1 MDMDYKEKI
10 LKYKQKYL
18 NLKNNTMK
26 GGVRM
31 EIVLTKNADGT
42 INFSLPPNFS
52 SAAPGTYRI
61 ELVSESVASPRGSVA
76 APTQAQ
82 EIVRV
87 ASPRGRVASSEGR
100 VASSEGRVASSEGRV
115 AQAQE
120 IVRVTSPGVEII
132 FENYSRLI
140 NKIREYLSI
149 FTKSEIDKIKLNE
162 NLTNIW
168 NDSVAR
174 SIFIYLMTQ
183 ILDITRE
190 DDEWENIFMMLS
202 SRIQLYSEFLFFSHD
217 QKYNWIRQHD
227 RWSSYQRELN
237 KILDYPERN
246 KGIIDS
252 FKTIFNELIMFCIKT

>member
-1 MDMDYKEKI
+1 MDIDYKQKF

-26 GGVRM
+26 GGGM

-61 ELVSESVASPRGSVA
+61 ELVSESVASP
-76 APTQAQ
+76 TQAQ

-87 ASPRGRVASSEGR
+87 ASPRGRVLSSEGR
-100 VASSEGRVASSEGRV
+100 VV
-115 AQAQE
+115 QAQE
-120 IVRVTSPGVEII
+120 IVRVASPGVEII
-132 FENYSRLI
+132 WENYSRLI

-174 SIFIYLMTQ
+174 SIFINCMTQ
-183 ILDITRE
+183 ILDITRQ
-190 DDEWENIFMMLS
+190 DDKWELNFKIVS
-202 SRIQLYSEFLFFSHD
+202 SQIVSDLEFLFTSLSDH
-217 QKYNWIRQHD
+217 YSWIRQHNK
-227 RWSSYQRELN
+227 WTQGQRELN

-246 KGIIDS
+246 KEIIDS